1 MIEILVVVGVVCVG
15 LFVFVIVTGATSSQS
30 APSNLDQTRDIFQI
44 AMEAIPGIT
53 EEDTVAW
60 RLVRAAEECLS
71 FQSQGIFPP
80 LDDFACEM
88 LPMLYGDGWL
98 TENEPVLQAML
109 VYVDEC
115 RLMDD
120 RDMQQY
126 FVEGAMEHVL
136 LCIAACMQ
144 CLRIHTTATLPKGK
158 PCPGDFILAFSGCNV
173 MAIADPQSTT
183 YILLLAMKFAQEFAQ
198 ERGLTG

>member
-30 APSNLDQTRDIFQI
+30 APSNLHRTRDIFQI

-60 RLVRAAEECLS
+60 RLVRAAKECLS

-80 LDDFACEM
+80 LDDFACET
-88 LPMLYGDGWL
+88 LPSLYGDGWL
-98 TENEPVLQAML
+98 TENEQVLQAML
-109 VYVDEC
+109 VYVDEF
-115 RLMDD
+115 RMMDTPD
-120 RDMQQY
+120 LQQF
-126 FVEGAMEHVL
+126 FVEGAMEDVL

-144 CLRIHTTATLPKGK
+144 CLGIFTTATLPKGK

-183 YILLLAMKFAQEFAQ
+183 YILHLALRFASETVSRRDAV
-198 ERGLTG
+198 